1 MPELP
6 EVETIARGLDP
17 VLRGRRVEAVWG
29 SGLPLHLNRPVDLRA
44 LRAVAAGRAI
54 ERVRRRGKYL
64 LIVLTELGS
73 AQRSPRGKLKE
84 PSEGS
89 CLIDLH
95 QDKGV
100 LVHLG
105 MTGRLRVQAA
115 SAPRAPHT
123 HVVFGLAGGDELR
136 FADARR
142 FGWVEAGAPLAGVAA
157 LTALGPDPL
166 SELDAPALAAALA
179 TSRAPV
185 KSFLLDQRRIAGLGN
200 IYVAEA
206 LFRAG
211 IHPTTPARRLVK
223 RAPELLDAIRA
234 SLAGG
239 IERRGTTLRDYVD
252 ADGRKGDNASAL
264 LVYGRAGEPCPRC
277 GAAIRRRVDAGR
289 STFFCPKCQRA
300 PARRSRR

>member
-17 VLRGRRVEAVWG
+17 VLRGRRVESVWG

-44 LRAVAAGRAI
+44 LRAVVTGRAI
-54 ERVRRRGKYL
+54 AGVRRRGKYL
-64 LIVLTELGS
+64 LIEV
-73 AQRSPRGKLKE
+73 RD
-84 PSEGS
+84 EGE
-89 CLIDLH
+89 
-95 QDKGV
+95 GV

-105 MTGRLRVQAA
+105 MTGRLRVQPAG
-115 SAPRAPHT
+115 APRAPHT
-123 HVVFGLAGGDELR
+123 HVVFRLAGGDELR

-142 FGWVEAGAPLAGVAA
+142 FGWVEAGAPLGAVAA
-157 LTALGPDPL
+157 LAALGPDPL

-179 TSRAPV
+179 TSRAPI
-185 KSFLLDQRRIAGLGN
+185 KSFLLDQRRVAGLGN

-211 IHPTTPARRLVK
+211 IHPTTPARRLVA
-223 RAPELLDAIRA
+223 RAPELLEAIRA

-239 IERRGTTLRDYVD
+239 IARRGTTLRDYVD
-252 ADGRKGDNASAL
+252 ADGQKGDNASAL

-277 GAAIRRRVDAGR
+277 GAVIRRRVDAGR
-289 STFFCPKCQRA
+289 STFFCATCQ
-300 PARRSRR
+300 PARRSLR

>member
-17 VLRGRRVEAVWG
+17 VLRGRRVNAVWG

-44 LRAVAAGRAI
+44 LRAVVAGRAI
-54 ERVRRRGKYL
+54 AGVRRRGKYL
-64 LIVLTELGS
+64 LIDV
-73 AQRSPRGKLKE
+73 RG
-84 PSEGS
+84 
-89 CLIDLH
+89 D
-95 QDKGV
+95 QGV

-105 MTGRLRVQAA
+105 MTGRLRVQPAD
-115 SAPRAPHT
+115 APRAPHT

-142 FGWVEAGAPLAGVAA
+142 FGWVEAGAPLDAVAA
-157 LTALGPDPL
+157 LAALGPDPL
-166 SELDAPALAAALA
+166 SELDAAALAAALA

-211 IHPTTPARRLVK
+211 IHPTTPARRLVDH
-223 RAPELLDAIRA
+223 APELLDAIRA

-252 ADGRKGDNASAL
+252 ADGKKGDNASAL

-277 GAAIRRRVDAGR
+277 GAAVRRRVDAGR
-289 STFFCPKCQRA
+289 STFFCPTCQ